1 MEAWLVFT
9 LKCLAGMAGIGAAVL
24 LLALFVG
31 DVMDHFAVEGHED
44 PEHGFVRDEMPDD
57 DE

>member
-9 LKCLAGMAGIGAAVL
+9 LKCLAGMALIGAAVL
-24 LLALFVG
+24 LLGLLVG
-31 DVMDHFAVEGHED
+31 DLMDHYAVEGHED
-44 PEHGFVRDEMPDD
+44 PEHGFVRDDPDD

>member
-24 LLALFVG
+24 LLGLLVG
-31 DVMDHFAVEGHED
+31 DLMDHYAVEGHED
-44 PEHGFVRDEMPDD
+44 PEHGFVRDDPDD
-57 DE
+57 DR

>member
-24 LLALFVG
+24 VLAWFVG
-31 DVMDHFAVEGHED
+31 DLMDRYAVEGHED
-44 PEHGFVRDEMPDD
+44 PERGFVRDDPDD
-57 DE
+57 DR